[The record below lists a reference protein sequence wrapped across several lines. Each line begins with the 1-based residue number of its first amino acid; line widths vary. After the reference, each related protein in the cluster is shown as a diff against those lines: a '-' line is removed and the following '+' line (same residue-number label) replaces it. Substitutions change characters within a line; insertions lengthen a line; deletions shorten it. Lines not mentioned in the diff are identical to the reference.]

1 MNYRYAQLDAD
12 GVVIGVSQL
21 SGEVKDDDLILLED
35 DFNPWGKKFDKTEN
49 SWIDAPNVEDPVV
62 EAKPTVEERLEEL
75 NEIATATMFAITEI
89 YERGVI

>member
-1 MNYRYAQLDAD
+1 MYRYAQLDKN

-21 SGEVKDDDLILLED
+21 SGEVKDDNLIQIED
-35 DFNPWGKKFDKTEN
+35 NFNPWGKKFDKTEN
-49 SWIDAPNVEDPVV
+49 SWVDAPKMEEPVV

-75 NEIATATMFAITEI
+75 NEIATATMMAVAEL

>member
-21 SGEVKDDDLILLED
+21 SGEVKDENLILLED

-49 SWIDAPNVEDPVV
+49 SWIDAPDVEEPVV
-62 EAKPTVEERLEEL
+62 EAKPTVEEQLGEL
-75 NEIATATMFAITEI
+75 SEIATATMMAVTEL